1 MRQPSYAKGMAR
13 RDEMLAAAMHA
24 IAGAGFRRLSLR
36 EIARES
42 GVEAAH
48 LVYYFGSR
56 DGLLQAVIERWDAD
70 TQAAR
75 AVDAVPDRPLD
86 FLVEHVRLNLYV
98 PGFVHLLHSFAAE
111 AVAPDHEAHAFFRE
125 RYERVAQ
132 QIAEAITVEQDA
144 GFIPADLD
152 PADEAQRLI
161 AVSDGVQLQ
170 ALLDERID
178 AVALLAGAVEAL
190 RSLADDPAVRLSDES
205 VPQLASLRKG
215 IAASA

>member
-215 IAASA
+215 IAAST

>member
-75 AVDAVPDRPLD
+75 AVEAVPDRPLD

-132 QIAEAITVEQDA
+132 QIAEGITAEQDA

>member
-132 QIAEAITVEQDA
+132 QIAEGITAEQDA
-144 GFIPADLD
+144 GFIPPDLD

>member
-1 MRQPSYAKGMAR
+1 MREPSYAKGMAR
-13 RDEMLAAAMHA
+13 REEMLEAAIHA

-42 GVEAAH
+42 GVQSAH

-56 DGLLQAVIERWDAD
+56 DGLLRAVIERWDAD
-70 TQAAR
+70 TQVAR
-75 AVDAVPDRPLD
+75 AAEADPDRPLD

-98 PGFVHLLHSFAAE
+98 PGLVHLLHSFSAE
-111 AVAPDHEAHAFFRE
+111 AIAPGHEAHAFFRE
-125 RYERVAQ
+125 RYEQVAQ
-132 QIAEAITVEQDA
+132 GIAESVAAEQAA
-144 GFIPADLD
+144 GLIPADLD

-170 ALLDERID
+170 ALLDERVD

-190 RSLADDPAVRLSDES
+190 RSLADDPTVRLGDES
-205 VPQLASLRKG
+205 VPLLTSLRKG
-215 IAASA
+215 LASPV

>member
-42 GVEAAH
+42 DVEAAH

-75 AVDAVPDRPLD
+75 AVDALPDRPLD

-215 IAASA
+215 IAAST

>member
-132 QIAEAITVEQDA
+132 QIAEGITAEQDA
-144 GFIPADLD
+144 GFIPPDLD

-215 IAASA
+215 IAAST